1 LLKEKER
8 NNFLGILIMS
18 KPGKVL
24 RTLCKKL
31 GVRLTTKRGKK
42 RVYKSVKVL
51 KAQCK
56 RKTSVKK
63 KSSFGKKKKKVIKE
77 KKKNLGSVFRNFKK
91 NPLDKKELKR
101 MKGFAPKLKTRKD
114 LTKLYYCLDRLG
126 KFDKDGK
133 ALKNEK
139 CIDFIVKHTK
149 FTRNSTIFWDGNTVL
164 LVFSLAMFSPLLIL
178 AMGYGFKELYKYLRE
193 TRKPPSSSEYYY
205 RIQHALDNPKHGK
218 IVKV

>member
-1 LLKEKER
+1 
-8 NNFLGILIMS
+8 MS

-24 RTLCKKL
+24 KALCKKL
-31 GVRLTTKRGKK
+31 GVRLTVKRGKK

-56 RKTSVKK
+56 RKTSKKK

-114 LTKLYYCLDRLG
+114 LTKLYDCLDRMG

-149 FTRNSTIFWDGNTVL
+149 FTRNSTIFWDGNTWL
-164 LVFSLAMFSPLLIL
+164 LAFSLAMFSPLLIA
-178 AMGYGFKELYKYLRE
+178 AMGYGFVELYNYLQE
-193 TRKPPSSSEYYY
+193 TRKTQSS
-205 RIQHALDNPKHGK
+205 IQDLYNLRYQSSNVTGGRMIKL
-218 IVKV
+218 